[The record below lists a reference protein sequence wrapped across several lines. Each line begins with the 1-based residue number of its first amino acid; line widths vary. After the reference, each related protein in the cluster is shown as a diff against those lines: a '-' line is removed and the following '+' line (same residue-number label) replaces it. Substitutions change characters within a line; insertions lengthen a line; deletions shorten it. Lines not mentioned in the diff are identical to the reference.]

1 MELLKKCNFVLLSLF
16 IWGLTV
22 LYNGVIVNYLA
33 NLFLSFSNPSWLG
46 FIVHI
51 LIQLLIICIPTIIVI
66 KYLDLNVKQLLFS
79 IPVMYLLFAV
89 YSPPALYMFV
99 FTGEWLLATISSC
112 YVCVDGFVADYFT
125 IRHCDFNYKINCLF
139 KSDIRMNR
147 QNGNCW
153 IYNERRY
160 IFIMGSIAV
169 RDTSDTLKIKRFA
182 DS

>member
-99 FTGEWLLATISSC
+99 FTGEWNGFWQQSHPAMSVWMASLLITLQYGIVISITKLIVYLKATS
-112 YVCVDGFVADYFT
+112 
-125 IRHCDFNYKINCLF
+125 
-139 KSDIRMNR
+139 
-147 QNGNCW
+147 
-153 IYNERRY
+153 E
-160 IFIMGSIAV
+160 
-169 RDTSDTLKIKRFA
+169 
-182 DS
+182 

>member
-1 MELLKKCNFVLLSLF
+1 MELLKKCNFVLLALF

-33 NLFLSFSNPSWLG
+33 NLFLSFSNPFWLG
-46 FIVHI
+46 FIVHM

-99 FTGEWLLATISSC
+99 FTGEWNGFWQQSHPAMSAWMASLLITLQYGIVISITKLIVYLKATS
-112 YVCVDGFVADYFT
+112 
-125 IRHCDFNYKINCLF
+125 
-139 KSDIRMNR
+139 
-147 QNGNCW
+147 
-153 IYNERRY
+153 E
-160 IFIMGSIAV
+160 
-169 RDTSDTLKIKRFA
+169 
-182 DS
+182 

>member
-1 MELLKKCNFVLLSLF
+1 MELLKKCNFVLLALF

-33 NLFLSFSNPSWLG
+33 NLFLSFSNHSWLG

-99 FTGEWLLATISSC
+99 FTGEWNGFWQQSHLAMSAWMASLLITLQYGIVISITKLIVYLKATS
-112 YVCVDGFVADYFT
+112 
-125 IRHCDFNYKINCLF
+125 
-139 KSDIRMNR
+139 
-147 QNGNCW
+147 
-153 IYNERRY
+153 E
-160 IFIMGSIAV
+160 
-169 RDTSDTLKIKRFA
+169 
-182 DS
+182 

>member
-1 MELLKKCNFVLLSLF
+1 MELLKKCNFVLLALF

-22 LYNGVIVNYLA
+22 LYNGVIINYLA
-33 NLFLSFSNPSWLG
+33 NLLLSFSNPSWLG

-99 FTGEWLLATISSC
+99 FTGEWYGFWQQSHPAMSAWMASLLITLQYGIVISITKLIVYLKATS
-112 YVCVDGFVADYFT
+112 
-125 IRHCDFNYKINCLF
+125 
-139 KSDIRMNR
+139 
-147 QNGNCW
+147 
-153 IYNERRY
+153 E
-160 IFIMGSIAV
+160 
-169 RDTSDTLKIKRFA
+169 
-182 DS
+182 

>member
-89 YSPPALYMFV
+89 YSPPALYMFL
-99 FTGEWLLATISSC
+99 FTGEWNGFWQQSHPAMAAWMASLLITLQYGIVISITKLIVYLKATS
-112 YVCVDGFVADYFT
+112 
-125 IRHCDFNYKINCLF
+125 
-139 KSDIRMNR
+139 
-147 QNGNCW
+147 
-153 IYNERRY
+153 E
-160 IFIMGSIAV
+160 
-169 RDTSDTLKIKRFA
+169 
-182 DS
+182 

>member
-1 MELLKKCNFVLLSLF
+1 MRFALTNNLLHHSKGGKLNGIVEKCNFVLLSLF

-99 FTGEWLLATISSC
+99 FTGEWNGFWQQSHPAMSAWMASLLITLQYGIVISITKLIVYLKATS
-112 YVCVDGFVADYFT
+112 
-125 IRHCDFNYKINCLF
+125 
-139 KSDIRMNR
+139 
-147 QNGNCW
+147 
-153 IYNERRY
+153 E
-160 IFIMGSIAV
+160 
-169 RDTSDTLKIKRFA
+169 
-182 DS
+182 

>member
-99 FTGEWLLATISSC
+99 FTGEWNGFWQQSHPAMSTWMASLLITLQYGIVISITKLIVYLKATS
-112 YVCVDGFVADYFT
+112 
-125 IRHCDFNYKINCLF
+125 
-139 KSDIRMNR
+139 
-147 QNGNCW
+147 
-153 IYNERRY
+153 E
-160 IFIMGSIAV
+160 
-169 RDTSDTLKIKRFA
+169 
-182 DS
+182 

>member
-1 MELLKKCNFVLLSLF
+1 MKLLKKCNFVLLALF

-46 FIVHI
+46 LIVHI

-99 FTGEWLLATISSC
+99 FTGEWN
-112 YVCVDGFVADYFT
+112 GFWQQSHPAMPSW
-125 IRHCDFNYKINCLF
+125 KA
-139 KSDIRMNR
+139 S
-147 QNGNCW
+147 
-153 IYNERRY
+153 
-160 IFIMGSIAV
+160 IFITVQYGIVMLITTLIAC
-169 RDTSDTLKIKRFA
+169 RKKCASDQK
-182 DS
+182 

>member
-1 MELLKKCNFVLLSLF
+1 MRFALTNNLLHHSKGGKLNEIVEKMQFCIF

-22 LYNGVIVNYLA
+22 LYNGVIVNYFA

-46 FIVHI
+46 LIVHI

-99 FTGEWLLATISSC
+99 FTGEWNGFWQQSHPAMSAWMASLLITLQYGIVISITKLIVYLKATS
-112 YVCVDGFVADYFT
+112 
-125 IRHCDFNYKINCLF
+125 
-139 KSDIRMNR
+139 
-147 QNGNCW
+147 
-153 IYNERRY
+153 E
-160 IFIMGSIAV
+160 
-169 RDTSDTLKIKRFA
+169 
-182 DS
+182 

>member
-1 MELLKKCNFVLLSLF
+1 MELLKKCNFVLLALF

-33 NLFLSFSNPSWLG
+33 NLFLSFSNHSWLG

-99 FTGEWLLATISSC
+99 FTGEWNGFCQQSHPAMSAWMASLLITLQYGIVISITKLIVYLKATS
-112 YVCVDGFVADYFT
+112 
-125 IRHCDFNYKINCLF
+125 
-139 KSDIRMNR
+139 
-147 QNGNCW
+147 
-153 IYNERRY
+153 E
-160 IFIMGSIAV
+160 
-169 RDTSDTLKIKRFA
+169 
-182 DS
+182 

>member
-1 MELLKKCNFVLLSLF
+1 MCFALTNNLLHHSKGGELNGIVEKCNFVLLALF

-33 NLFLSFSNPSWLG
+33 NLFLSFSNHSWIG

-99 FTGEWLLATISSC
+99 FTGEWNGFWQQSHPAMSAWMASLLITLQYGIVISITKLIVYLKATS
-112 YVCVDGFVADYFT
+112 
-125 IRHCDFNYKINCLF
+125 
-139 KSDIRMNR
+139 
-147 QNGNCW
+147 
-153 IYNERRY
+153 E
-160 IFIMGSIAV
+160 
-169 RDTSDTLKIKRFA
+169 
-182 DS
+182 

>member
-1 MELLKKCNFVLLSLF
+1 MCFALTNNLLHHSKGGKLNGIVEKCNFVLLALF

-22 LYNGVIVNYLA
+22 LYNGVIINYLA
-33 NLFLSFSNPSWLG
+33 NLLLSFSNPSWLG

-99 FTGEWLLATISSC
+99 FTGEWNGFWQQSHPAMSAWMASLLITLQYGIVISITKLIVYLKATS
-112 YVCVDGFVADYFT
+112 
-125 IRHCDFNYKINCLF
+125 
-139 KSDIRMNR
+139 
-147 QNGNCW
+147 
-153 IYNERRY
+153 E
-160 IFIMGSIAV
+160 
-169 RDTSDTLKIKRFA
+169 
-182 DS
+182 

>member
-99 FTGEWLLATISSC
+99 FTGELNGFWQQSHPAMSAWMASLLITLQYGIVISITKLIVYLKATS
-112 YVCVDGFVADYFT
+112 
-125 IRHCDFNYKINCLF
+125 
-139 KSDIRMNR
+139 
-147 QNGNCW
+147 
-153 IYNERRY
+153 E
-160 IFIMGSIAV
+160 
-169 RDTSDTLKIKRFA
+169 
-182 DS
+182 

>member
-1 MELLKKCNFVLLSLF
+1 MKLLKKCNFVLLALF

-22 LYNGVIVNYLA
+22 LYNGVLVNYLA
-33 NLFLSFSNPSWLG
+33 NLFLSLSNPSWLG

-99 FTGEWLLATISSC
+99 FTGEWNGFWQQSHPDMSAWMASLLITLQYGIVISITKLIVYLKATS
-112 YVCVDGFVADYFT
+112 
-125 IRHCDFNYKINCLF
+125 
-139 KSDIRMNR
+139 
-147 QNGNCW
+147 
-153 IYNERRY
+153 E
-160 IFIMGSIAV
+160 
-169 RDTSDTLKIKRFA
+169 
-182 DS
+182 

>member
-1 MELLKKCNFVLLSLF
+1 MKLLKKCNFVLLALF

-66 KYLDLNVKQLLFS
+66 KYLDLNVKQLLF
-79 IPVMYLLFAV
+79 AV

-99 FTGEWLLATISSC
+99 FTGEWNGFWQQSHPAMSAWMASLLITLQYGIVISITKLIVYLKAT
-112 YVCVDGFVADYFT
+112 
-125 IRHCDFNYKINCLF
+125 L
-139 KSDIRMNR
+139 
-147 QNGNCW
+147 
-153 IYNERRY
+153 E
-160 IFIMGSIAV
+160 
-169 RDTSDTLKIKRFA
+169 
-182 DS
+182 

>member
-1 MELLKKCNFVLLSLF
+1 MKLLKKCNFVLLALF

-33 NLFLSFSNPSWLG
+33 NLFLSISNPSWLG
-46 FIVHI
+46 FIVHT

-99 FTGEWLLATISSC
+99 FTGEWN
-112 YVCVDGFVADYFT
+112 GFWQQSHPAMPSW
-125 IRHCDFNYKINCLF
+125 KA
-139 KSDIRMNR
+139 S
-147 QNGNCW
+147 
-153 IYNERRY
+153 
-160 IFIMGSIAV
+160 IFITVQYGIVMLITTLIAC
-169 RDTSDTLKIKRFA
+169 RKKCASDQK
-182 DS
+182 